1 MVDNDKHDLEYFLD
15 NYLEIDFT
23 SCKRYENK
31 NIIPSQFIAFQ

>member
-1 MVDNDKHDLEYFLD
+1 MVENDHDLDYFLD

-31 NIIPSQFIAFQ
+31 NIPSQFIAFQ